1 MGGPI
6 GFAMAFIIWIISI
19 FMITKISKRKE
30 TNIHM
35 LWKIIVSL
43 FGPFGVVAY
52 YVAVKNV

>member
-1 MGGPI
+1 MGGSI
-6 GFAMAFIIWIISI
+6 GFIVAFMIWIISI
-19 FMITKISKRKE
+19 FMITKISRRKK

-43 FGPFGVVAY
+43 FGPFGVIAY